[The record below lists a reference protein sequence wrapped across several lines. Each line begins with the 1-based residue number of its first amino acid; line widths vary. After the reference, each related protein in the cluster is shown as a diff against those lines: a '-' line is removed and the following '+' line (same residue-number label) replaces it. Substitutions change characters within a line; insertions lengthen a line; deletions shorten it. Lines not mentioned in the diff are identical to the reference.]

1 MTEAKLKQS
10 KKRICHIS
18 TVHPSTDVRIFYR
31 ECRSLVTAGYEVH
44 LVIPCEQG
52 CVKDGVHLHCIRRVK
67 HRFLRILFMPWMAMS
82 KALQTKSSLYHYHD
96 PELLFMGFV
105 LRWLFGK
112 KVIFDVHESVSQ
124 QMMSKAYL
132 PWFTRKPISLCYK
145 FCERIFT
152 AGQALV
158 VANKKSVTDF
168 SSSTYL
174 VQNYPLLNE
183 EIIAIA
189 TDEKQRSK
197 DPLLIYVGS
206 VAKIRGA
213 MVYVELADKL
223 ANRGHDFHMYIV
235 GSYNKEFGR
244 ELKLKIEKLHL
255 QDRVLLTGHVDWS
268 KAMKLVS
275 RATIGLCL
283 LLPTPNYTRCLATKI
298 IEYMMCGTPVLCSR
312 FDHWQAY
319 VEDERTGFMVDPNN
333 IDEVVTVC
341 ERMLGDPDELAA
353 MGKRGIEAVH
363 SKYNWSSEF
372 QELLRCYKDLLNS
385 NLPE

>member
-1 MTEAKLKQS
+1 MTQANRQQAKE
-10 KKRICHIS
+10 RVCHIS

-31 ECRSLVTAGYEVH
+31 ECRSLAKDGYEMH
-44 LVIPCEQG
+44 LVIPCEQS
-52 CVKDGVHLHCIRRVK
+52 CVKDGVHLHRVRQVK
-67 HRFLRILFMPWMAMS
+67 CRFLRMLFMPWVAMRR
-82 KALQTKSSLYHYHD
+82 ALQTKSSVYHYHD

-105 LRWLFGK
+105 LRWVFGK
-112 KVIFDVHESVSQ
+112 KVIFDIHESVARQ
-124 QMMSKAYL
+124 ILGKAYL
-132 PWFTRKPISLCYK
+132 PGFTRKPISFCYRLL
-145 FCERIFT
+145 ERIFT
-152 AGQALV
+152 AGQVLV
-158 VANKKSVTDF
+158 VANQNSVSDF
-168 SSSTYL
+168 SSNIYL

-183 EIIAIA
+183 EVIASA
-189 TDEKQRSK
+189 SDEKQRSK
-197 DPLLIYVGS
+197 VPLLIYVGN
-206 VAKIRGA
+206 VAKDRGA

-223 ANRGHDFHMYIV
+223 AKRGHDFHMHIV
-235 GSYNKEFGR
+235 GSYTKEFGR
-244 ELKLKIEKLHL
+244 ELKLKIEKLNL
-255 QDRVLLTGHVDWS
+255 QNKVLLAGRMDWP

-275 RATIGLCL
+275 QSTIGMCL

-341 ERMLGDPDELAA
+341 ERMLSDPDELAA
-353 MGKRGIEAVH
+353 MGKRGIEAVR